1 MNTKTTTTNKSSTNK
16 TKIKLTVTPS
26 NSNKAD
32 VHRVIQNSTA
42 NNMTPQ
48 SVTLTE
54 TPTNTRKTDTPTNTR
69 IRKTYTNQ
77 SRPTK
82 KLNPNKYNNPNHS
95 KLSQINLENI
105 KRITLMREILTS
117 VNKEVEA
124 NRIVLSTDILNHE
137 NEAVIVAEANAVI
150 EAVVNIVVHLEVL
163 EEPHVV
169 ASQD

>member
-1 MNTKTTTTNKSSTNK
+1 
-16 TKIKLTVTPS
+16 
-26 NSNKAD
+26 
-32 VHRVIQNSTA
+32 
-42 NNMTPQ
+42 
-48 SVTLTE
+48 
-54 TPTNTRKTDTPTNTR
+54 
-69 IRKTYTNQ
+69 
-77 SRPTK
+77 
-82 KLNPNKYNNPNHS
+82 
-95 KLSQINLENI
+95 
-105 KRITLMREILTS
+105 MREILTS